1 MKAVVQDRYGE
12 PEQVLRIAEVPQ
24 PEPGEND
31 VLVRVC
37 ATSVHADVWHAVTGR
52 PALLRLMGS
61 GVIRPRQRIPGTDVS
76 GEVVAVGRNVTRFRA
91 GDAVFGATQRSNL
104 WKNGGAFADTVAA
117 PQDGLALKPTT
128 VSHAHA
134 VAVAT
139 PGLIA
144 LSNLQPPCAIQA
156 GWNVLVN
163 GAAGALGS
171 TLVQLAKAQGAR
183 VTAVDFPAKHA
194 FLTELGADD
203 VQAPGYERLPPPSK
217 RFDLI
222 VDVASTL
229 SFSDVT
235 PRLTPEGK
243 YVFIGHDHY
252 GRFGRRWL
260 GTLPSYFALAV
271 RGAFSPHLPPLIHSE
286 VEPRMAMEELRRR
299 LETRQ
304 LTPVIDRTY
313 PLAEAAAALRYLASG
328 SACGRI
334 VLVP

>member
-12 PEQVLRIAEVPQ
+12 PEQVLRVTDLPP
-24 PEPGEND
+24 PEPGENE

-37 ATSVHADVWHAVTGR
+37 ATSVHADVWHAVTGQ
-52 PALLRLMGS
+52 PAILRLMGS
-61 GVIRPRQRIPGTDVS
+61 GAIRPRQRIPGTDVS
-76 GEVVAVGRNVTRFRA
+76 GKVVAVGRTVTRFRA
-91 GDAVFGATQRSNL
+91 GDAVFGATQHANL

-117 PQDGLALKPTT
+117 PQNGLALKPNT
-128 VSHAHA
+128 VSHAQA
-134 VAVAT
+134 VAVVT

-144 LSNLQPPCAIQA
+144 LNNLQPPCAIQE

-171 TLVQLAKAQGAR
+171 TLVQLAKVKGAR

-194 FLTELGADD
+194 FLNQLGADD
-203 VQAPGYERLPPPSK
+203 VQAPGYEHQPPPGE

-235 PRLTPEGK
+235 PLLTPQGK

-252 GRFGRRWL
+252 GRLGRRWL

-271 RGAFSPHLPPLIHSE
+271 RGAFSPHLPPLIHPE

-299 LETRQ
+299 LEIRQ

-313 PLAEAAAALRYLASG
+313 PLAEAAAALSHLASG
-328 SACGRI
+328 TACGRI